1 MVDLIRTSGRSGGVS
16 RGPSNRS
23 STSVFSLKSIDVIL
37 VSVVVTLAGF
47 GLLMISSATR
57 ESLKAAELDPNRYLK
72 KQIMFMVLGLGLMIA
87 VAASDL
93 RSLLDY
99 SPIFYGVSILSL
111 MGLFFVTA
119 KRGSKGWYDI
129 GVFQLQPAEFSKIVV
144 MLVLANYVSEQQGLV
159 DLRRLFAVLAITAL
173 PAGMIFLQPDLGSA
187 LVYFCV
193 MLAILWVGGARG
205 SHIASVVG
213 TGAAAVFI
221 GRRFGFVRDYQWRRL
236 TSFLD
241 GSANTRD
248 DGYNVLQSKIA
259 VGSGGL
265 QGQGLFKG
273 TQTSYGFIPER
284 QTDFIFSVIGEQ
296 LGLVG
301 GCIVL
306 VLLMV
311 LCLRVWRVAVTAR
324 DTAGTLVCI
333 GVLAMFVF
341 QTFQNVGMTIG
352 IMPVTGI
359 PLPFVS
365 YGGSS
370 TFTAFAGIGLVL
382 NVARQR

>member
-1 MVDLIRTSGRSGGVS
+1 MVDLTRSAAMS
-16 RGPSNRS
+16 RNSSSNRAS
-23 STSVFSLKSIDVIL
+23 ASGFSWRNIDAIL
-37 VSVVVTLAGF
+37 VAAVVALSGF

-57 ESLKAAELDPNRYLK
+57 ESLKAAELDPNRYVK
-72 KQIMFMVLGLGLMIA
+72 KQIMFMVLGLGVMLA

-99 SPIFYGVSILSL
+99 SPIFYGVSIVSL
-111 MGLFFVTA
+111 IGLYFVAA
-119 KRGSKGWYDI
+119 KRGSQGWYDI

-159 DLRRLFAVLAITAL
+159 DLRRLFAVLAITGL

-193 MLAILWVGGARG
+193 MLAVLWVGGARG
-205 SHIASVVG
+205 SHVAAVIG
-213 TGAAAVFI
+213 TGTAAVFI

-236 TSFLD
+236 TAFLD

-265 QGQGLFKG
+265 QGQGLYQG

-301 GCIVL
+301 GCVVL
-306 VLLMV
+306 VLLMI
-311 LCLRVWRVAVTAR
+311 LSLRIWRIAVTAR
-324 DTAGTLVCI
+324 DTAGTLVCV

-341 QTFQNVGMTIG
+341 QTFQNIGMTIG

-370 TFTAFAGIGLVL
+370 IITAFAGIGLVL

>member
-1 MVDLIRTSGRSGGVS
+1 
-16 RGPSNRS
+16 
-23 STSVFSLKSIDVIL
+23 
-37 VSVVVTLAGF
+37 
-47 GLLMISSATR
+47 
-57 ESLKAAELDPNRYLK
+57 
-72 KQIMFMVLGLGLMIA
+72 
-87 VAASDL
+87 
-93 RSLLDY
+93 
-99 SPIFYGVSILSL
+99 
-111 MGLFFVTA
+111 
-119 KRGSKGWYDI
+119 
-129 GVFQLQPAEFSKIVV
+129 
-144 MLVLANYVSEQQGLV
+144 
-159 DLRRLFAVLAITAL
+159 
-173 PAGMIFLQPDLGSA
+173 

-193 MLAILWVGGARG
+193 MLAVLWVGGARG
-205 SHIASVVG
+205 AHIGSIVG
-213 TGAAAVFI
+213 TGTAAVFI

-265 QGQGLFKG
+265 QGQGLFQG
-273 TQTSYGFIPER
+273 TQTKYGFIPER

-311 LCLRVWRVAVTAR
+311 LCLRIWRVAVTAR

-341 QTFQNVGMTIG
+341 QTFQNIGMTIG

-370 TFTAFAGIGLVL
+370 IITAFAGIGLVL

>member
-1 MVDLIRTSGRSGGVS
+1 MVDVS
-16 RGPSNRS
+16 RSAGMSRNSASNRA
-23 STSVFSLKSIDVIL
+23 STSSFSWRNVDALLIA
-37 VSVVVTLAGF
+37 VVLALSGF
-47 GLLMISSATR
+47 GLLMISSATYKTLD
-57 ESLKAAELDPNRYLK
+57 SAGFDPNRYLK
-72 KQIMFMVLGLGLMIA
+72 KQIMFMVVGLGVMLA

-99 SPIFYGVSILSL
+99 SPIFYGVSIVSL
-111 MGLFFVTA
+111 IGLFFVAA
-119 KRGSKGWYDI
+119 KRGSRGWYDI

-159 DLRRLFAVLAITAL
+159 DLRRLFAVLAITGL

-205 SHIASVVG
+205 SHVAGVVG
-213 TGAAAVFI
+213 TGAAAVFV

-236 TSFLD
+236 TAFLD

-273 TQTSYGFIPER
+273 TQTTYGFIPER

-311 LCLRVWRVAVTAR
+311 LCLRIWRIAVTAR

-370 TFTAFAGIGLVL
+370 IITAFAGIGLVL

>member
-1 MVDLIRTSGRSGGVS
+1 VVDISRSARVSLTSS
-16 RGPSNRS
+16 SNRA
-23 STSVFSLKSIDVIL
+23 STSSFSWRSVDAIL
-37 VSVVVTLAGF
+37 LATVVALSGF
-47 GLLMISSATR
+47 GLLMISSATKKG
-57 ESLKAAELDPNRYLK
+57 LLDAGLDPNKYLK
-72 KQIMFMVLGLGLMIA
+72 KQIMFMVLGLGVMIA

-99 SPIFYGVSILSL
+99 SPIFYGVSIISL
-111 MGLFFVTA
+111 AGLYFVAA
-119 KRGSKGWYDI
+119 KRGAQGWYDI

-159 DLRRLFAVLAITAL
+159 DLRRLFAVLAITGL

-205 SHIASVVG
+205 FHVAAVVG
-213 TGAAAVFI
+213 TGTAAVLI

-265 QGQGLFKG
+265 QGQGLYQG

-301 GCIVL
+301 GCVVL

-311 LCLRVWRVAVTAR
+311 LCLRIWRIAVTAR

-341 QTFQNVGMTIG
+341 QTFQNIGMTIG

-370 TFTAFAGIGLVL
+370 TITAFAGIGLVL

>member
-1 MVDLIRTSGRSGGVS
+1 MVDLSRSAGMS
-16 RGPSNRS
+16 RSSASNRA
-23 STSVFSLKSIDVIL
+23 STSSFSWRNVDAIL
-37 VSVVVTLAGF
+37 VSVVVALSGF

-72 KQIMFMVLGLGLMIA
+72 KQIMFMVLGLGIMIA

-99 SPIFYGVSILSL
+99 SPIFYGVSIVSL
-111 MGLFFVTA
+111 IGLFFVAA
-119 KRGSKGWYDI
+119 KRGARGWYDI

-159 DLRRLFAVLAITAL
+159 DLRRLLAVLAVTGL

-205 SHIASVVG
+205 SHIASVIG
-213 TGAAAVFI
+213 TGTAAVFI

-236 TSFLD
+236 TAFLD

-265 QGQGLFKG
+265 QGQGLYHG

-301 GCIVL
+301 GCLVI

-311 LCLRVWRVAVTAR
+311 LCLRIWRIAVTAR

-370 TFTAFAGIGLVL
+370 IITAFAGIGLVL